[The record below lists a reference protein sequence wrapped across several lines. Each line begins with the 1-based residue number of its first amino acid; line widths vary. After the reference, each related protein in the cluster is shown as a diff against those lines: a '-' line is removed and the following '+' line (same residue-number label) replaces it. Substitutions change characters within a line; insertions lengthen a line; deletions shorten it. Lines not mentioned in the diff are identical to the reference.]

1 MSRLRRLAV
10 LATAILTA
18 LLATDILF
26 ANAQSGSQSPGN
38 LLTVAADFSQAEIA
52 RILQHGPWPV
62 APGNDPSNRFSG
74 RPEAI
79 ALGRALFFDQ
89 RLSGNGLSSCATC
102 HLPEKHFTDGK
113 VRGEGFGQLD
123 RNTPS
128 LLNVRLNRWFGW
140 DGAADSLWA
149 QSLRPIVD
157 KREMAASTTHVGA
170 MIRGDPGLAESYRN
184 AFGGFPANDDDEVTL
199 NVGKA
204 LAAFQ
209 ETLASGR
216 TPFDEFRDA
225 IERGDGQSAQ
235 RYPAAARRG
244 LKIFVG
250 KGNCSVCHFG
260 PNFTNGEFGDIGI
273 PYFVAPGRVDPGRHG
288 GIRKLLESR
297 ANLLGKYSDDLAR
310 SSAVGTR
317 HVSLEHRNWGEFR
330 IPSLREVAETAPY
343 MHNGH
348 YATLR
353 DVVRHYSNLDEDRL
367 HADGEKI
374 LTPLRLSET
383 EVDDLVA
390 FLGTLSAANLP
401 ANPPSPPAPPGTF
414 RP

>member
-1 MSRLRRLAV
+1 VSRAGRLAA
-10 LATAILTA
+10 LAAA
-18 LLATDILF
+18 LLPVFVATDILL
-26 ANAQSGSQSPGN
+26 ANAKADSHSAGN
-38 LLTVAADFSQAEIA
+38 LLTFFTDFTRAEID
-52 RILQHGPWPV
+52 RILQHGPWPGP
-62 APGNDPSNRFSG
+62 AQRDPSNRVSG

-79 ALGRALFFDQ
+79 AFGKALFFEP
-89 RLSGNGLSSCATC
+89 RLSGNGKSSCATC
-102 HLPEKHFTDGK
+102 HLPELLFTDGK
-113 VRGEGFGQLD
+113 ARGEGFVQLD

-140 DGAADSLWA
+140 DGAADSLWS

-157 KREMAASTTHVGA
+157 RREMAASTTHVGA
-170 MIRGDPGLAESYRN
+170 LLRGDRELAERYRK
-184 AFGGFPANDDDEVTL
+184 AFDAFPSGDDDEVTL

-209 ETLASGR
+209 ETLVSGR

-225 IERGDGQSAQ
+225 VERGDAQ
-235 RYPAAARRG
+235 AAIRYPAAARRG

-273 PYFVAPGRVDPGRHG
+273 PYFVRPGEVDPGRHG

-297 ANLLGKYSDDLAR
+297 ANLLGKYSDDPAR
-310 SSAVGTR
+310 SSASGTR

-330 IPSLREVAETAPY
+330 VPGLRNVAHTAPY

-348 YATLR
+348 LATLR
-353 DVVRHYSNLDEDRL
+353 DVVRHYSNLNEDRL

-374 LTPLRLSET
+374 LRPLRLSEV
-383 EVDDLVA
+383 EEQDLAA
-390 FLGTLSAANLP
+390 FLESLSGSQ
-401 ANPPSPPAPPGTF
+401 PPSY
-414 RP
+414 